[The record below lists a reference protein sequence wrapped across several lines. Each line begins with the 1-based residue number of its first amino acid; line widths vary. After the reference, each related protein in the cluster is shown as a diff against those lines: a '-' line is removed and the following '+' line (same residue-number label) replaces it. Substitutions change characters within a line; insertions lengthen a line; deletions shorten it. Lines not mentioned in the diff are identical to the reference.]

1 VHLIVV
7 ELMKM
12 AEASPNRPNLH
23 FMAARLLDGE
33 LVTVIVPFSE
43 AGESGIGSKNSEPSA
58 VVMCTS
64 AILPTSSSSGSIL
77 ASKGCS

>member
-1 VHLIVV
+1 MHLMQV

-12 AEASPNRPNLH
+12 AEASPNLPNLH
-23 FMAARLLDGE
+23 FIAARLLDGA
-33 LVTVIVPFSE
+33 LVIVVVPFSE
-43 AGESGIGSKNSEPSA
+43 AGDSGIGSKNSDPSA

-77 ASKGCS
+77 ARVGCS